1 MGWGDS
7 IGCLLHMEDY
17 MVQTADGSAI
27 FSEIITKNREM
38 LAIFDYVETISK
50 SNEPVLITGEC
61 GSGKDLIARAIH
73 KLSKTTGRF
82 VPVNI
87 AGLDDTMFSDTL
99 FGHVRGAYT
108 GADRARKG
116 LIERAVGGTLF
127 LDEIGDLSLVS
138 QVKLLRLIQEREFCP
153 LGSDIPLKANVR
165 IVSATNRDLG
175 QFMQF
180 KQFRNDLFY
189 RLNIHCISLPPL
201 RERMD
206 DLPLLVDNFVAEAA
220 KECGIERPVL
230 TPELMRLLNEYNYP
244 GNVRELRAIIFDI
257 VCRSEGGK
265 LPLDALTQRIKVN
278 EESFEARKMQ
288 LNQPKS
294 SQSCKNGV
302 IFMDELPTLKEVAEL
317 LIDEALV
324 RAGGK
329 ISLAA
334 KSLGITHQALS
345 KRLKKRK

>member
-1 MGWGDS
+1 
-7 IGCLLHMEDY
+7 
-17 MVQTADGSAI
+17 MVQATDCSAI

-38 LAIFDYVETISK
+38 LAIFDYIETISK

-61 GSGKDLIARAIH
+61 GSGKDLIAKAIH
-73 KLSKTTGRF
+73 KLSKTTGKF

-116 LIERAVGGTLF
+116 LVERAVGGTLF

-138 QVKLLRLIQEREFCP
+138 QVKLLRLIQEREYCP
-153 LGSDIPLKANVR
+153 LGSDIPLKSNVR
-165 IVSATNRDLG
+165 IVSATNRDLS
-175 QFMQF
+175 QFMHF

-189 RLNIHCISLPPL
+189 RLNIHCIRIPPL
-201 RERMD
+201 RERME
-206 DLPLLVDNFVAEAA
+206 DLPLLLDYFVEQAS
-220 KECGIERPVL
+220 KECGIERPAL
-230 TPELMRLLNEYNYP
+230 TPELLRLLKEYSYP
-244 GNVRELRAIIFDI
+244 GNVRELRSIIFDM
-257 VCRSEGGK
+257 VCRCEGGQM
-265 LPLDALTQRIKVN
+265 PLDAIKQRIEIN
-278 EESFEARKMQ
+278 DELFAARKNKF
-288 LNQPKS
+288 NQPKS
-294 SQSCKNGV
+294 SESPKRYV
-302 IFMDELPTLKEVAEL
+302 LFTDELPTLKEVAEL
-317 LIDEALV
+317 LIDEAML
-324 RAGGK
+324 RADGK